1 MLVRAVTDYAIY
13 MLDLD
18 GTVLSW
24 NAGAERLKGYAESE
38 ILGQHF
44 SKFFTPEE
52 RDVGKPAAAM
62 KTAAETGR
70 WEDEGWRVRKDGS
83 RFWALAVLDA
93 IRDPH
98 GKLVGF
104 VKITRDM
111 TERRLAQQALVES
124 ERRFRLLIS
133 SVIDYALFT
142 LDLEGIVRSWNPGAE
157 RVKGYTAEDIIGKH
171 FSIFYTPEAR
181 EAGEPEQVLST
192 ARNEGRFEGEGWRVR
207 NLLEQSSRS

>member
-1 MLVRAVTDYAIY
+1 
-13 MLDLD
+13 LDLD
-18 GTVLSW
+18 GIVLSW

-38 ILGQHF
+38 IVGQHF

-52 RDVGKPAAAM
+52 RDAGKPAAAL

-70 WEDEGWRVRKDGS
+70 WEDEGWRVRNDGS

-111 TERRLAQQALVES
+111 TERR
-124 ERRFRLLIS
+124 
-133 SVIDYALFT
+133 
-142 LDLEGIVRSWNPGAE
+142 
-157 RVKGYTAEDIIGKH
+157 
-171 FSIFYTPEAR
+171 
-181 EAGEPEQVLST
+181 
-192 ARNEGRFEGEGWRVR
+192 
-207 NLLEQSSRS
+207 